1 MYLQSF
7 FVLTLCAS
15 AAFCDVRTGKISN
28 AFALAGICTGLC
40 LSLSGT
46 VPAAAGD
53 AVLPAPP
60 ASLASLAPGTHILSL
75 TGLPGSI
82 LGAGIPLLFGF
93 PLFHIRA
100 LGAGDVKLLMA
111 VGSIIGSNAILPFL
125 MACIVCGAAIAL
137 PILIAGR
144 DRKARFHFSIPIL
157 MAAMLYAGGLIH

>member
-40 LSLSGT
+40 LSLGGT

-53 AVLPAPP
+53 AVLPTP
-60 ASLASLAPGTHILSL
+60 PGTHILSL